1 MSLAFQILLNF
12 LIAVIWMFMSSSLT
26 PTTFIIGY
34 IIGLILIIVTRRF
47 FNTKLYIWRLWA
59 AIKLALLFLKEL
71 VLSNIS
77 VLRIVIRPKLM
88 LQPMIFALPTEL
100 EHDWEIT
107 LLSSLITLTPGTVV
121 IYVSDDQRT
130 LYIHAIDV
138 DDVDEA
144 VDSIKNTFEKA
155 ILEVSRA

>member
-1 MSLAFQILLNF
+1 MAFQILLNF
-12 LIAVIWMFMSSSLT
+12 LIAVIWMFMNSSLT
-26 PTTFIIGY
+26 ATTFIIGY
-34 IIGLILIIVTRRF
+34 LIGLILIVITRRF
-47 FNTKLYIWRLWA
+47 FKSRLYIWRLWA
-59 AIKLALLFLKEL
+59 AIKLTLLFFKEL
-71 VLSNIS
+71 TLSNIS
-77 VLRIVIRPKLM
+77 VLLLVIKPKLQ

-121 IYVSDDQRT
+121 IHVSDDQRT

-144 VDSIKNTFEKA
+144 IDSIKNSFEKA
-155 ILEVSRA
+155 IMEVSRA